1 MHPFLLHIGAFK
13 LPAYGFMVA
22 LGYLAA
28 VFYLL
33 KIRPNSSI
41 TREQAADLLFYSA
54 LAGILG
60 AKAVFAAT
68 YWNELGDGLISRLG
82 NILTSF
88 QYGFVFYGGLA
99 AGAAAFYIYCRRRG
113 LDFLKAADIFSPA
126 LALAHGFGRIGCFMA
141 GCCYGRPSGAGFGV
155 IFTNPMCEVPQAY
168 LGVPLYPAQLFEAA
182 GNFMIFGGLVWLSR
196 RGKHLPGGLVLSA
209 YLLAYSVLRF
219 TVEFLR
225 GDDRGGAWLGL
236 SPAQIASVIAALAA
250 IITIRI
256 VRKK

>member
-13 LPAYGFMVA
+13 LPAYGLMVA

-28 VFYLL
+28 VLYLI
-33 KIRPNSSI
+33 KGRPSSSI
-41 TREQAADLLFYSA
+41 TKEQSADLLFYSA

-68 YWNELGDGLISRLG
+68 YWDELGAGFISRLG

-99 AGAAAFYIYCRRRG
+99 AGIAAFFIYCRRHR
-113 LDFLKAADIFSPA
+113 LDFLKAADLFAPA
-126 LALAHGFGRIGCFMA
+126 LALAHGFGRIGCFLA
-141 GCCYGRPSGAGFGV
+141 GCCYGRPSASGLAV
-155 IFTNPMCEVPQAY
+155 SFTNPLCEVPQAY
-168 LGVPLYPAQLFEAA
+168 MGVPLYPAQLFEAG
-182 GNFMIFGGLVWLSR
+182 GNFIIFGGLVWLSR
-196 RGKHLPGGLVLSA
+196 RAERLPGGIVLSA

-219 TVEFLR
+219 MVEFLR

-236 SPAQIASVIAALAA
+236 SPAQIASVIAASAA
-250 IITIRI
+250 IIIIGI